1 MKKKIYLAP
10 DLRAIDIE
18 ATELLTGSV
27 PIGDINTGHRT
38 ENENYDV
45 IGGYDPETG
54 GYGTGTP
61 D

>member
-1 MKKKIYLAP
+1 MKHTYSTPSIKL
-10 DLRAIDIE
+10 IDIE

-27 PIGDINTGHRT
+27 PIGDINTGKRPG
-38 ENENYDV
+38 NENYDV
-45 IGGYDPETG
+45 IGGYNPETG